1 MLYTPGVGNNHS
13 DLCAIVAKI
22 SGIDL
27 PEKTLKIEEVKSSEL
42 QKKSAIPLTLPSL
55 ELSENN

>member
-1 MLYTPGVGNNHS
+1 MGNNHS